1 MDAFSWFMKGFEIA
15 LTPYNLFL
23 CFIGCFI
30 GTLVGVLPGI
40 GAAATVAILLPVTY
54 SLEPVSALIMLAG
67 IYYGSQYGGST
78 TSILINI
85 PGEASSAVTCLDGY
99 QMARQGHAGKAL
111 GISCMGSFIAGTA
124 GVVLLMLIAP
134 PVAEFALRFGPP
146 EIFTVMLFGIT
157 ILSYLGS
164 SSITKAFLSGAL
176 GLFLGTIGK
185 DLTGFSRFTLG
196 ISGLYDGVGLI
207 PVLMGLFG
215 VSEVIINLERRFTRE
230 VLDTKIKGLLPNRR
244 DWAASAKP
252 IVRGT
257 ILGFLLGVI
266 PGPANTISSFAS
278 YAIEKRFSKNPE
290 KFGHGAI
297 EGVAGPE
304 SANNAA
310 SAGNFIPLL
319 TLGIPTSPV
328 MAILMGAMII
338 HGVTPGPLF
347 INSQPLMFWGVIA
360 SMYIGNVMLVILNL
374 PLIPIWTKLLKV
386 PYEILFPL
394 IFLFCLIGTYSN
406 NNNLFDINMLL
417 FFSVLGYLMR
427 KTGFDLA
434 PLILTYILCPIM
446 EEAFRQS
453 LIISLGN
460 PLIFLQRPISA
471 VIIIITIL
479 FVFLSIF
486 SGVKKKRLKIT
497 EMIGEEK

>member
-1 MDAFSWFMKGFEIA
+1 MDTINLFMSGFGVA

-40 GAAATVAILLPVTY
+40 GAAATVAILLPVTF

-67 IYYGSQYGGST
+67 IYYGSMYGGST
-78 TSILINI
+78 TSILVNI
-85 PGEASSAVTCLDGY
+85 PGEAASAVTCLDGY
-99 QMARQGHAGKAL
+99 QMARQGNAGKAL
-111 GISCMGSFIAGTA
+111 GIAAMGSFIAGTV
-124 GVVLLMLIAP
+124 GVVLLMLVAP

-146 EIFTVMLFGIT
+146 EIFAVMLFGIT

-164 SSITKAFLSGAL
+164 SSITKAFLSG
-176 GLFLGTIGK
+176 GIGFFLGTIGK
-185 DLTGFSRFTLG
+185 DITGFSRFTLG
-196 ISGLYDGVGLI
+196 ISGLYDGVGLV

-215 VSEVIINLERRFTRE
+215 ISEVIINLERHLTRE
-230 VLDTKIKGLLPNRR
+230 VFETRIKGLWPNRK
-244 DWAASAKP
+244 DWAASAMP
-252 IVRGT
+252 IARGT
-257 ILGFLLGVI
+257 ILGFFLGVI

-278 YAIEKRFSKNPE
+278 YAIEKRLSKYPDT
-290 KFGHGAI
+290 FGHGAI

-319 TLGIPTSPV
+319 TLGIPTSPI

-338 HGVTPGPLF
+338 HGITPGPLF
-347 INSQPLMFWGVIA
+347 INSQPLLFWGVIA

-394 IFLFCLIGTYSN
+394 IFLFCLIGAFSN
-406 NNNLFDINMLL
+406 NNNLFEVYVLI
-417 FFSVLGYLMR
+417 FFGFLGYLMR

-434 PLILTYILCPIM
+434 PLILTYILCPLM

-471 VIIIITIL
+471 VILIMAVL
-479 FVFLSIF
+479 FIFFSIF
-486 SGVKKKRLKIT
+486 SGVKNKRLKIV
-497 EMIGEEK
+497 EMAKDDD